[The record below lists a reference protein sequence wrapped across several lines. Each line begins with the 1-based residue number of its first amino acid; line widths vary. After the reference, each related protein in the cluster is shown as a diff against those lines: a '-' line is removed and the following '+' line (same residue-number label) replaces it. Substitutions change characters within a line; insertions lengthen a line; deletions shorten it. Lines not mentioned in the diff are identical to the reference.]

1 MWALSFVQ
9 SRAFG
14 WGLPCTMLVPFGD
27 CLNHSND
34 TFIGPELVEPNL
46 HRAMDKVYLYKHN
59 FDKANKKHYSEDDL
73 FDKSGSRKQI
83 NCAKLFAED
92 LQS

>member
-34 TFIGPELVEPNL
+34 TFIGPDLVEPNL